1 MNLPPNTLY
10 PGYTVETDRP
20 QNLRP
25 DDLPLFAHNL
35 SLEIPPITLQRVA
48 DAQVL
53 KDALLSLKPFHFY
66 TAETRVAPVKRT
78 RLLKRLPRLLLPA
91 RTLDQGLWITH
102 EWGQAYYHWF
112 ADVLCRLEAV
122 HGVVDKAVPV
132 LLPAHYARY
141 PYIVE
146 SLQMLGCTPFYYHPS
161 GRVVVKD
168 LFLPSFA
175 APMGLFYREIVCRL
189 RDRLAHKPAQPSHR
203 KIFISRAKA
212 RVRRIL
218 HEGAVQDLLKTH
230 GYETHY
236 MEDYTLAQQIA
247 LMAETRAL
255 VGLHGA
261 GLTNMLF
268 MQPGAQVLE
277 LRNAGDDHSNCF
289 FNMASDLGHRY
300 YYTTNAGDNRDTY
313 DVSISVDLAA
323 LEEVLRNMQ

>member
-1 MNLPPNTLY
+1 MNLSPNTLY

-25 DDLPLFAHNL
+25 EDLPLFARNL
-35 SLEIPPITLQRVA
+35 SLDIPPVTLQRVA
-48 DAQVL
+48 HAQVL
-53 KDALLSLKPFHFY
+53 KDAVLALKPFHFY
-66 TAETRVAPVKRT
+66 IAETRVVPVKPSQ
-78 RLLKRLPRLLLPA
+78 LLKRLPRLLLPA
-91 RTLDQGLWITH
+91 HTLDQGLWITH

-122 HGVVDKAVPV
+122 RGIVDTAVPV
-132 LLPAHYARY
+132 LLPQHYARY

-146 SLQMLGCTPFYYHPS
+146 SLQMLGCTPFYYKPG
-161 GRVVVKD
+161 GRVVVND

-189 RDRLAHKPAQPSHR
+189 RERLAHKPTQPPHR
-203 KIFISRAKA
+203 KVFISRAKA

-218 HEGAVQDLLKTH
+218 NETAVQELLATY

-236 MEDYTLAQQIA
+236 MEDYSLAQQIT

-268 MQPGAQVLE
+268 MQPGARVLE

-300 YYTTNAGDNRDTY
+300 YYTTNAGDSTETY
-313 DVSISVDLAA
+313 DVSITVN
-323 LEEVLRNMQ
+323 LEELEKVLSSM